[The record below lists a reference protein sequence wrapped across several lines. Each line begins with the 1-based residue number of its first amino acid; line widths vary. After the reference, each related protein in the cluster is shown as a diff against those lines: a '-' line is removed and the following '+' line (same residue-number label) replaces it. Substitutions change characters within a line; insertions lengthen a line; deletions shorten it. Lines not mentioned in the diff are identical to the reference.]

1 MPVPAIVAGA
11 AAVAG
16 RLAAKKV
23 AQEAA
28 KKAAMKVANTKA
40 GVKVS
45 KTVAKKVQSQAVK
58 QNKKTVEKVA
68 RMQEKTKAEKIA
80 KNSVKTRPE
89 DSIKRL
95 RDNVDSYYK
104 TVKAKSGATAK
115 QDAAEAAKNNRR
127 NSPYKENQVVSVKS
141 GNAEPYKI
149 TGGAGSTARRTGEVI
164 KKTKKKGK
172 K

>member
-16 RLAAKKV
+16 RLATKKV
-23 AQEAA
+23 A
-28 KKAAMKVANTKA
+28 
-40 GVKVS
+40 
-45 KTVAKKVQSQAVK
+45 KTVAKKVQAQAVK

-80 KNSVKTRPE
+80 KNSVKTVKADPLSRA
-89 DSIKRL
+89 SKNIKSNRK
-95 RDNVDSYYK
+95 VQE
-104 TVKAKSGATAK
+104 AKSGDAAK
-115 QDAAEAAKNNRR
+115 RGAKDAAESNRR
-127 NSPYKENQVVSVKS
+127 NSPYLGNQTVRVKS

-149 TGGAGSTARRTGEVI
+149 TGGAGSTARRPGEVI
-164 KKTKKKGK
+164 KRANKKGK

>member
-23 AQEAA
+23 AKE
-28 KKAAMKVANTKA
+28 AAMKVANTKA
-40 GVKVS
+40 GVKVA

-80 KNSVKTRPE
+80 KNSVKTKSANKSNPSNEKINDFR
-89 DSIKRL
+89 SSTLKKI
-95 RDNVDSYYK
+95 
-104 TVKAKSGATAK
+104 KSGEYAK
-115 QDAAEAAKNNRR
+115 DQAKLQEITNKVTQGLSKTKPNVVKVNSAVKSKSTDAA
-127 NSPYKENQVVSVKS
+127 KS
-141 GNAEPYKI
+141 GNAK
-149 TGGAGSTARRTGEVI
+149 ALNAAN
-164 KKTKKKGK
+164 KKGK